1 MGRGSAT
8 GVPTGADPAKY
19 LGPKMTASPPH
30 WVPGALTW
38 VKDILRQGGSFPPG
52 NSEATQ
58 SRHWG
63 RGEGSRNTKPSSSR
77 PARWPPSPLRGPG
90 REPQQLL
97 TRDLAH

>member
-1 MGRGSAT
+1 MGRGSVA

-19 LGPKMTASPPH
+19 LGPKMTASPPR

-38 VKDILRQGGSFPPG
+38 VKDILGQGGSFPPG
-52 NSEATQ
+52 NPEATQ

-63 RGEGSRNTKPSSSR
+63 RGEGSRL
-77 PARWPPSPLRGPG
+77 ARWPPSPLRGPG